1 MIVSM
6 NAKKERPTEA
16 KENQT
21 KPNQR
26 EKKLNRKNTRTQYVY
41 VFFYTTDHLLPMRA
55 VAMKWATLAGFVTS
69 RYLNHFFRLSSDK
82 V

>member
-41 VFFYTTDHLLPMRA
+41 VFFLYNGPFA
-55 VAMKWATLAGFVTS
+55 ANA
-69 RYLNHFFRLSSDK
+69 SSCNEMSDTGWFCNLTILK
-82 V
+82 SLFSTFKR